1 MSRNF
6 LPVALAIGVGVF
18 TGYYTF
24 QPTFQQM
31 AIEKAHGNGPAG
43 PRSNAGTQSNI
54 NGPPA
59 DANPQ
64 SSKPAPG
71 ATGNDKDQ

>member
-6 LPVALAIGVGVF
+6 VPALLAIGVGVF

-31 AIEKAHGNGPAG
+31 QHEKLNGTHQPAG
-43 PRSNAGTQSNI
+43 LSDISALKEKSDA
-54 NGPPA
+54 PPA
-59 DANPQ
+59 QGDATT
-64 SSKPAPG
+64 STTEK
-71 ATGNDKDQ
+71 

>member
-24 QPTFQQM
+24 QPTFQQL
-31 AIEKAHGNGPAG
+31 AIEKVHGNGPAG
-43 PRSNAGTQSNI
+43 PQSNAGAPSSI
-54 NGPPA
+54 NGPSA
-59 DANPQ
+59 DVNSQ
-64 SSKPAPG
+64 SSKPTPG
-71 ATGNDKDQ
+71 AAGSDKDQ